1 MGKLINLIMIL
12 VFIDMMLLLTGQL
25 GVNSPSSIF
34 FQFILDPTNITST
47 QFYSIFI
54 TIGVISLIGT
64 GGVIVGS
71 FISATNVLAFGAMSA
86 VLAGLVGDFSTV
98 YTRLY
103 QESPIL
109 ATIIMVPIIVTFIM
123 TVTEWLRGK
132 D

>member
-12 VFIDMMLLLTGQL
+12 VFVDMMLLLTGQL
-25 GVNSPSSIF
+25 GMNSPSSIF
-34 FQFILDPTNITST
+34 FQFILDPTNITSS
-47 QFYSIFI
+47 QFYKLFI
-54 TIGVISLIGT
+54 AVGVVALVGT

-71 FISATNVLAFGAMSA
+71 LISATNVLAFAGMAV
-86 VLAGLVGDFSTV
+86 VLATLVGDFSTV

-109 ATIIMVPIIVTFIM
+109 STLIMVPIIVTFIM
-123 TVTEWLRGK
+123 VITEWLRGK